1 VLEETP
7 RMIGPIIEISSWR
20 QQRRCTNTGI
30 VGGLADNERPARV
43 RSNEYNAL
51 DSSGL
56 HQVVYSIA

>member
-1 VLEETP
+1 
-7 RMIGPIIEISSWR
+7 MIGPIIEISSWR

-56 HQVVYSIA
+56 HQVVYGIA